1 MIKRFNQYLKEEYLD
16 GQFKDQ
22 TGGDYKVYQLL
33 YYAFDWDDNILHM
46 PTEIIVLDD
55 SGEEVGMST
64 QDFAEYRSM
73 IGVEKFEYQGKNIV
87 SFAQDAFR
95 YFRDTVDPNIFIKD
109 VEKALSGEMK
119 SKAWDDFIECL
130 TTGSLF
136 AIITARGHEPQTIRK
151 GVELII
157 SRFTTEQRQS
167 MIDHLKMFAYL
178 FDQEINTEKDLINK
192 YLDHCEYIGVSAPSR
207 GGTPDNPE
215 KAKEE
220 AFLSFISRCDGFA
233 KELED
238 NFNEG
243 SERWKVVA
251 KIGFSDDDSRNVK
264 HMDDVIKEL
273 HNETYSNVKEFY
285 IIDTG
290 KSEITKSV
298 YHKYESKI
306 VSFDNFNLN
315 ETSNQTPGT
324 ENSVLT
330 ATQFGNMTGR
340 LNPSSAMNRQDDFYN
355 QFRRQVDYLSKNSK
369 ELRKEFKNKKRKSS
383 K

>member
-1 MIKRFNQYLKEEYLD
+1 MIKKFNQYLNEEYLD

-22 TGGDYKVYQLL
+22 SGSDYKVYQLL

-46 PTEIIVLDD
+46 PTEIIVKNEK
-55 SGEEVGMST
+55 GEEVGMST
-64 QDFAEYRSM
+64 QDFAEYRSL
-73 IGVEKFEYQGKNIV
+73 IGVENFVYQNETIV
-87 SFAQDAFR
+87 GFANDAFR
-95 YFRDTVDPNIFIKD
+95 YFRDSVDPNVFIKD
-109 VEKALSGEMK
+109 VEKALSNKMH

-157 SRFTTEQRQS
+157 SQFTTEQRQS

-178 FDQEINTEKDLINK
+178 FDERVNSEDELIGK
-192 YLDHCEYIGVSAPSR
+192 YLDQCEYIGVSAPSR

-215 KAKEE
+215 KAKED
-220 AFLSFISRCDGFA
+220 AFLAFVKKCDDFA
-233 KELED
+233 RELED

-243 SERWKVVA
+243 TERWKVLA

-264 HMDDVIKEL
+264 HIDDVVKEL
-273 HNETYSNVKEFY
+273 NNETYSNIKEFH

-306 VSFDNFNLN
+306 VSFDDFRLD
-315 ETSNQTPGT
+315 ETSNQTPGL

-330 ATQFGNMTGR
+330 ATQFGNMAGR

-355 QFRRQVDYLSKNSK
+355 QFRRQVDYLSKTSK

>member
-1 MIKRFNQYLKEEYLD
+1 MIKKFNQYLNEEYLD

-22 TGGDYKVYQLL
+22 SGSGYKVYQLL

-55 SGEEVGMST
+55 DGKEVGMST
-64 QDFAEYRSM
+64 QDFAEYRSL
-73 IGVEKFEYQGKNIV
+73 IGVDQFEYDGKNIV
-87 SFAQDAFR
+87 GFAKDAFR
-95 YFRDTVDPNIFIKD
+95 YFRDTVDPTIFIKD
-109 VEKALSGEMK
+109 VQKSLSGDMK
-119 SKAWDDFIECL
+119 AKAWNDFIECL

-136 AIITARGHEPQTIRK
+136 SIITARGHEPETIRR

-157 SRFTTEQRQS
+157 SQFTSDQRQS

-178 FDQEINTEKDLINK
+178 FNQEIKSEEELISK
-192 YLDHCEYIGVSAPSR
+192 YLDHCEYVGVSAPSR

-220 AFLSFISRCDGFA
+220 SFLSFVKRCDDFS

-238 NFNEG
+238 NFNQET
-243 SERWKVVA
+243 ENWKVIS

-264 HMDDVIKEL
+264 HINDVVSEL
-273 HNETYSNVKEFY
+273 NNEVYSNVKEFY
-285 IIDTG
+285 IKDTG

-306 VSFDNFNLN
+306 LSFDNFRLD
-315 ETSNQTPGT
+315 ETSNQTPGL

-340 LNPSSAMNRQDDFYN
+340 LNPSGPINRQDDFYN
-355 QFRRQVDYLSKNSK
+355 QFRRQVDYLSKTSK
-369 ELRKEFKNKKRKSS
+369 ELRKEFKNKKSS